1 MGTLVVDGDAQGATY
16 TPTKR
21 ASCRARRK
29 AWTVDVGYCARG
41 RSIRPEGVKTLIL
54 TLTRT
59 LTLTLRH
66 GKE

>member
-41 RSIRPEGVKTLIL
+41 RSIRPEGVKTL
-54 TLTRT
+54 T
-59 LTLTLRH
+59 LTLTLTPRH

>member
-1 MGTLVVDGDAQGATY
+1 MGTLVVDGDAQGATF

-41 RSIRPEGVKTLIL
+41 RSIRPEGVKTL
-54 TLTRT
+54 T